1 MNIFIKTFNILKL
14 SCKALKTCFDY
25 EFIYKYP
32 IAKKNYQLDKAYL
45 EFLLDNHKESL
56 GGYAHKYILL
66 ELKLLDILIQDRYS
80 TELIYHDY
88 ISKLSNFEYDT
99 YVNINNAY
107 KYFDTSLDEK
117 DIKSLLYEFEDF
129 RDGDIFRNELRHRKA
144 LRLYH
149 RIKER
154 ILPLF

>member
-1 MNIFIKTFNILKL
+1 MNIFIKIFNVLKL
-14 SCKALKTCFDY
+14 SYKTLKTCFDY

-32 IAKKNYQLDKAYL
+32 ISKKNYQLDKAYL

-66 ELKLLDILIQDRYS
+66 GLKLLDILTQDRYS
-80 TELIYHDY
+80 AKLIYHDS
-88 ISKLSNFEYDT
+88 ISKLSNFEYGT

-107 KYFDTSLDEK
+107 KYFDTNLDEK
-117 DIKSLLYEFEDF
+117 SIKSLLYEFEDF

-149 RIKER
+149 RIKEY
-154 ILPLF
+154 ILLLF